1 MTIIGHTIDEVKIMN
16 QKEYQALVK
25 TRSPKPNFSKN
36 LFFAF
41 LSGGTIGLV
50 GEILLHIYMNIFSFS
65 AKEAT
70 VPMVVTIVFIACLL
84 TALGIFDKI
93 AVYTGAGTFIPISGF
108 ANSLTSAAI
117 EARTEGLVLGVGA
130 NMFKLG
136 GTVITFGIVSAF
148 VMGVIRYVF
157 FGG

>member
-1 MTIIGHTIDEVKIMN
+1 MDKKTY
-16 QKEYQALVK
+16 QKMVNK
-25 TRSPKPNFSKN
+25 NKPKPQSGKN
-36 LFFAF
+36 TLIAF
-41 LSGGTIGLV
+41 VSGGVIGLF
-50 GEILLHIYMNIFSFS
+50 GEWLLHLYMRIFSFS
-65 AKEAT
+65 AKEAA
-70 VPMVVTIVFIACLL
+70 VPMVVTVVFIACLL
-84 TALGIFDKI
+84 TALGVFDKI
-93 AVYTGAGTFIPISGF
+93 AAVCGAGTFIPISGF

-117 EARTEGLVLGVGA
+117 EARTEGLVLGIGA

>member
-1 MTIIGHTIDEVKIMN
+1 MDHLK
-16 QKEYQALVK
+16 YQALVK
-25 TRSPKPNFSKN
+25 QKAPKPNVFRN
-36 LFFAF
+36 LLVAF
-41 LSGGTIGLV
+41 VTGGTIGLI
-50 GEILLHIYMNIFSFS
+50 GEILLHMYMHIFSFS
-65 AKEAT
+65 SKEAS
-70 VPMVVTIVFIACLL
+70 VPMVVTVVFAACLL
-84 TALGIFDKI
+84 TALGYFDKI
-93 AVYTGAGTFIPISGF
+93 AAYCGAGTFIPITGF

-117 EARTEGLVLGVGA
+117 EARTEGLVLGIGA